1 MRTVAISIFT
11 GGPKR
16 RREDQI
22 DMNSQTISTIGHL
35 KALPGRVSRPAVRR
49 HSPTLSGSELRKI
62 VADMI
67 G

>member
-1 MRTVAISIFT
+1 MTT
-11 GGPKR
+11 
-16 RREDQI
+16 
-22 DMNSQTISTIGHL
+22 QTLSSSGQHH
-35 KALPGRVSRPAVRR
+35 APQGRASRAATRR